1 MTDIAIK
8 AVGLRKVYITGLLRR
23 KFVGLSNLDVE
34 VKRGETFG
42 YIGPNGSGK
51 TTTIKLLMGLNFPTA
66 GHAEIFG
73 HPIGS
78 MGARAKVGYLP
89 ERPYF
94 YDYLTA
100 SEFLHFY
107 GQLLGMARPARA
119 RRIDELLP
127 LVHMER
133 ARDIQL
139 RKFSKGML
147 QRVGL
152 AQALMGEP
160 ELVVLDEPSS
170 GLDPMGRRLIRDV
183 ILELKRRG
191 TTVMLSSHILADVEE
206 VCDRVAIIAN
216 GEVQQITRTADLVGH
231 GLQGVEVAFE
241 NLSSE
246 QARALGVGEPTA
258 HAAGRATFVVGD
270 QDRANALVR
279 DALAQGASLV
289 RMTPL
294 RQSLEQLFIDEM
306 TSVDRTDREKPT

>member
-1 MTDIAIK
+1 MSDIAIK
-8 AVGLRKVYITGLLRR
+8 AVGLRKVYVTGFLRK
-23 KFVGLSNLDVE
+23 KFVGLSKLDVE

-78 MGARAKVGYLP
+78 MAARAKVGYLP

-100 SEFLHFY
+100 LEFLHFY
-107 GQLLGMARPARA
+107 GQLLGMDKAARVK
-119 RRIDELLP
+119 RIDELLP
-127 LVHMER
+127 MVHMER

-183 ILELKRRG
+183 ILELKRKG
-191 TTVMLSSHILADVEE
+191 TTIMLSSHILADVEE
-206 VCDRVAIIAN
+206 VCDRVAIIAK
-216 GEVQQITRTADLVGH
+216 GEIQQITKTSELVGH
-231 GLQGVEVAFE
+231 GLHGVEAAFE

-246 QARALGVGEPTA
+246 LALGLGFGEPTA
-258 HAAGRATFVVGD
+258 HAHGRVTFLVENHERV
-270 QDRANALVR
+270 NALVR
-279 DALAQGASLV
+279 AALEAGGALIRV
-289 RMTPL
+289 TPQ
-294 RQSLEQLFIDEM
+294 RQSLESLFVDEM
-306 TSVDRTDREKPT
+306 TAVDRKDREKPT